1 MNAKNNA
8 QSSSAT
14 ASANVPSVTT
24 ITTSPA
30 ATQTKSVQT
39 STTMGVNIPLPSNVI
54 TASGILLAF
63 VVAFY
68 TLIARER
75 KSPYL
80 INSAV
85 WILLICM
92 LGAFFA
98 SVGAIAVDPWGQ
110 YSILIAS
117 SFLIVAIS
125 LTILKVYRLAIRMS
139 YFVDTANP
147 KHLRIFRKIKQGYRL
162 LFDKKI
168 YEHNSVGFSDEVIIG
183 MLQTIT
189 PFDLKVDEPD
199 KRKEIHQAAEKDVR
213 SIAIRLDHH
222 SQTNQNLAKLV
233 EFCLE
238 KEYLIQYMTAS
249 RHPLEFLSSLKEHCE
264 IKGKGAQWA
273 AFAKLIVVIDAYTP
287 HFGFTDSVYQQATK
301 KIKGFGV
308 HYLASTET
316 YAGLH
321 TAASTAFNAIK
332 DQQKSNVRKPSIII
346 YEDCYALTDLES
358 IEQYRIFLRHVI
370 PSERLWEG
378 MFTVFTETVQAE
390 NDWTL
395 LKSYA
400 DAVFDLRNSIK

>member
-1 MNAKNNA
+1 
-8 QSSSAT
+8 
-14 ASANVPSVTT
+14 
-24 ITTSPA
+24 
-30 ATQTKSVQT
+30 
-39 STTMGVNIPLPSNVI
+39 MGVNIPLPSNVI

-98 SVGAIAVDPWGQ
+98 SIGAIVVDPWGQ
-110 YSILIAS
+110 YSLLIAS
-117 SFLIVAIS
+117 SFLIVAIL
-125 LTILKVYRLAIRMS
+125 LTVLKVYRLAIRMS

-147 KHLRIFRKIKQGYRL
+147 KHLSIFRKIKQFSRS
-162 LFDKKI
+162 LFTGKI
-168 YEHNSVGFSDEVIIG
+168 YEHNSVDFSDDVIVEI
-183 MLQTIT
+183 LNTIT
-189 PFDLKVDEPD
+189 PGDLRTDGTD
-199 KRKEIHQAAEKDVR
+199 KRKEIHQEAEKNVR

-238 KEYLIQYMTAS
+238 KEYLIQYMAAS
-249 RHPLEFLSSLKEHCE
+249 RHPLEFLNYLKEHCE
-264 IKGKGAQWA
+264 AKGKKAQWA

-287 HFGFTDSVYQQATK
+287 HFGFTDSVYQEATR

-332 DQQKSNVRKPSIII
+332 DRQNSNVRKQSIII

-358 IEQYRIFLRHVI
+358 VEQYRIFLRHVI

-378 MFTVFTETVQAE
+378 MFTVFTETVQSE

-400 DAVFDLRNSIK
+400 DAVFDLRNNIK